1 MSKTKKELRLEH
13 NGSATWPEYHLY
25 LGDEFVAALDG
36 GKKPSK
42 KVLTTE
48 LNECLAAV
56 REDIDRLKYELA
68 DRKLDARLYEAALL
82 VLQDQGLPPVRK
94 T

>member
-1 MSKTKKELRLEH
+1 MSKTKKELRIEH

-36 GKKPSK
+36 SKKPTKK
-42 KVLTTE
+42 KVATE
-48 LNECLAAV
+48 LVECLAAV
-56 REDIDRLKYELA
+56 REDIDRCKYELA

-82 VLQDQGLPPVRK
+82 ILQDQGLPKLAK